1 MTAATSIG
9 GSLFAARRRL
19 AAAGIEQPGLEA
31 RLLLADALGC
41 DMAEVVGHPERPL
54 PADAAAGLERRL
66 ARRLRHEPIAYILGR
81 REFWSLALRVDAR
94 VLVPR
99 PDSETLVEA
108 ALAAAGGRRGL
119 KILDLGTGS
128 GCLLLALL
136 SELPDAWGVGVDVS
150 ESALACAR
158 ANAELSRLT
167 GRATFICADWAD
179 ALQGQ
184 FDIIVSNP
192 PYIADDEWA
201 ALDPGVREFEPSA
214 ALRGGDDG
222 LAAYRRI
229 LPALRRLLAPDGR
242 AFVEIGGAA
251 GISLSQMGPWGGMQV
266 VGMKCD
272 LAGHERCLEIAA
284 AAPAGTKNFLGNQLV
299 PV

>member
-1 MTAATSIG
+1 MTAAASIG
-9 GSLFAARRRL
+9 VALAAARQRL

-31 RLLLADALGC
+31 RLLLADAFGC
-41 DMAEVVGHPERPL
+41 SMAELVGHPERTL
-54 PADAAAGLERRL
+54 PADAAAALERRL
-66 ARRLRHEPIAYILGR
+66 ARRLRHEPMAYILGR
-81 REFWSLALRVDAR
+81 REFWSLSLLVDAR

-108 ALAAAGGRRGL
+108 ALVAAGGRRDL

-136 SELPDAWGVGVDVS
+136 SELPDAWGIGVDVS
-150 ESALACAR
+150 ESALVCAR
-158 ANAELSRLT
+158 ANAELLRLAD
-167 GRATFICADWAD
+167 RAAFVCADWAD

-201 ALDPGVREFEPSA
+201 VLDPGVREFEPSA
-214 ALRGGDDG
+214 ALRGGVDG
-222 LAAYRRI
+222 LAAYRCI
-229 LPALRRLLAPDGR
+229 LPALHRLLSPEGR
-242 AFVEIGGAA
+242 AFVEIGAAA
-251 GISLSQMGPWGGMQV
+251 GVSLSQMGSSGGMQV

-272 LAGHERCLEIAA
+272 LAGHRRCLEIAA
-284 AAPAGTKNFLGNQLV
+284 SAPAGAKNFLGNQLV